1 VNGYL
6 VFARKEAL
14 EIVRTWR
21 IWVLPSIVLFFALT
35 GPPLARVTPEL
46 INALA
51 GDQLGQLKIPPPS
64 YLDAYGQWIKNLSQ
78 IVLFALIIIY
88 GGLISSEIRSGTA
101 VFVLTKPV
109 SRAAFVIIKA
119 IVYTAFL
126 AVTLTAGTLIT
137 WGMTLA
143 IFRDAPASML
153 WKSALLWLVIGVF
166 FIALMTALSVVIP
179 APAGAAGAGLG
190 AYALL
195 SVGAIW
201 KPLSLYSPAG
211 ITGQATS
218 VAAGT
223 EIPSPLWSVTTSV
236 LLSVVLIWAA
246 AALFRRK
253 EL

>member
-1 VNGYL
+1 LNGYL
-6 VFARKEAL
+6 VFARKETL

-21 IWVLPSIVLFFALT
+21 IWVVPSIVLFFALT

-51 GDQLGQLKIPPPS
+51 GDQLGQFKIPPPTN
-64 YLDAYGQWIKNLSQ
+64 LDAYGQWIKNLSQ

-218 VAAGT
+218 AAAGT
-223 EIPSPLWSVTTSV
+223 EIPSPLWTVTTSV